1 MASGF
6 ELGSRASR
14 LTALALLTFVVCI
27 PAAVVAARAPA
38 GWQAATASSRG
49 TGSLR
54 IKSNRVGNLYP
65 GAKRKLTLT
74 IHNNSNHAVRVRAL
88 RVRDLGTAKPGCAP
102 TPRNLRIRG
111 QQPRA
116 FRLRSGASRRVVF
129 LVTMPN
135 TVANACQGAVF
146 HLRYKALLETSAR

>member
-27 PAAVVAARAPA
+27 PVAVVAARAPA
-38 GWQAATASSRG
+38 GWQVATASSRG

-54 IKSNRVGNLYP
+54 IRSNRISNLYP

-74 IHNNSNHAVRVRAL
+74 IHNTSKHAVRVRAL
-88 RVRDLGTAKPGCAP
+88 RVRDVGTTKRGCAP
-102 TPRNLRIRG
+102 LAAI
-111 QQPRA
+111 
-116 FRLRSGASRRVVF
+116 
-129 LVTMPN
+129 
-135 TVANACQGAVF
+135 
-146 HLRYKALLETSAR
+146 

>member
-6 ELGSRASR
+6 HLGSRASR

-38 GWQAATASSRG
+38 GWQVATASSRG

-65 GAKRKLTLT
+65 GAKKKLTLT
-74 IHNNSNHAVRVRAL
+74 IRNNSKHAVRVRAL
-88 RVRDLGTAKPGCAP
+88 RVRDVGTTKPGCAP
-102 TPRNLRIRG
+102 TRRNLRIRR

-116 FRLRSGASRRVVF
+116 FRLRSGATRRVVF

-135 TVANACQGAVF
+135 TVADACQGAVF

>member
-38 GWQAATASSRG
+38 GWQVATASSRG

-54 IKSNRVGNLYP
+54 IRSNRVSNLYP
-65 GAKRKLTLT
+65 GAKRTLTLT
-74 IHNNSNHAVRVRAL
+74 IHNNSKHAVQVRAL
-88 RVRDLGTAKPGCAP
+88 RVRDLGTTKRGCAP
-102 TPRNLRIRG
+102 TRRNLRIRR
-111 QQPRA
+111 QKPRS
-116 FRLRSGASRRVVF
+116 FRLRSGGSRRVVF
-129 LVTMPN
+129 LLTMPN
-135 TVANACQGAVF
+135 TVADACQGAVF
-146 HLRYKALLETSAR
+146 DLRYKALLEASAR

>member
-27 PAAVVAARAPA
+27 PVAVVAARAPA
-38 GWQAATASSRG
+38 GWQVATASSRG

-54 IKSNRVGNLYP
+54 IRSNRISNLYP

-74 IHNNSNHAVRVRAL
+74 IHNNSKHAVRIRAL
-88 RVRDLGTAKPGCAP
+88 RVRDVGRRSAAAP
-102 TPRNLRIRG
+102 HSAQSEDPQAEASRVPPPIR
-111 QQPRA
+111 R
-116 FRLRSGASRRVVF
+116 SRRVVF
-129 LVTMPN
+129 LLTMPN
-135 TVANACQGAVF
+135 TVANACQKAVF
-146 HLRYKALLETSAR
+146 DLRYKALLETSAR

>member
-6 ELGSRASR
+6 ELGSRAGR

-38 GWQAATASSRG
+38 GWQVATASSRG

-54 IKSNRVGNLYP
+54 ITSNRVGNLYP

-74 IHNNSNHAVRVRAL
+74 IHNNSNHAVLVRAL
-88 RVRDLGTAKPGCAP
+88 RVRDFGTTKPGCAP
-102 TPRNLRIRG
+102 IRRNLMIRR
-111 QQPRA
+111 QTPRA
-116 FRLRSGASRRVVF
+116 FRLRPGANRRVVF
-129 LVTMPN
+129 LLTMPN

-146 HLRYKALLETSAR
+146 KLRYNALLGTSAR

>member
-38 GWQAATASSRG
+38 GWQVATASSRG
-49 TGSLR
+49 TGSLL
-54 IKSNRVGNLYP
+54 ITSNRVGNLYP
-65 GAKRKLTLT
+65 SAKRNLTLT
-74 IHNNSNHAVRVRAL
+74 IHNNSKHAVPVRAL
-88 RVRDLGTAKPGCAP
+88 RVRDFGTTKPGCAP
-102 TPRNLRIRG
+102 TRRNLTIRREK
-111 QQPRA
+111 PRA
-116 FRLRSGASRRVVF
+116 FRLRPGAERRIVF
-129 LVTMPN
+129 LLTMPN

-146 HLRYKALLETSAR
+146 KLRYDALLGTSAR

>member
-27 PAAVVAARAPA
+27 PAAVVAASAPA
-38 GWQAATASSRG
+38 GWQLATASSRG
-49 TGSLR
+49 MGSLR
-54 IKSNRVGNLYP
+54 IRSNRVSNLYP
-65 GAKRKLTLT
+65 GAKRTLTLT
-74 IHNNSNHAVRVRAL
+74 IHNTSKHAVRVRAL
-88 RVRDLGTAKPGCAP
+88 RVRDLGTTKRGCAP
-102 TPRNLRIRG
+102 TRRNLMIWRQRS
-111 QQPRA
+111 RA

-129 LVTMPN
+129 LLAMPN

-146 HLRYKALLETSAR
+146 DLRYKALLETSAR